1 MTDIIH
7 APSKPDASAIAPLAV
22 RDCGFLFQ
30 GAFAQ
35 PRPLSSIDLKQIT
48 DKFLSTFQEY
58 NLTATDIS
66 LDRGDS
72 LFGYSLKAQLF
83 NGLVSFNLGA
93 ISIEGKFTRLLRAA
107 DRRLAADCI
116 KKLVEIFRE
125 GLSEFCY
132 FEIVLHADFSSS
144 KERVDFFSRKA
155 QGGLDIV
162 GILGYRQL
170 DDQQTIRLEIDQSYT
185 FPDGAF
191 IAWKTIGMKLT
202 TLLSSEPIWATFFS
216 LIEVFNLQLKDD

>member
-1 MTDIIH
+1 MKDIIH
-7 APSKPDASAIAPLAV
+7 AASKPDASAIAALAI
-22 RDCGFLFQ
+22 RDCAFLFQ
-30 GAFAQ
+30 GSFAQ
-35 PRPLSSIDLKQIT
+35 PRPLPSIDLKSLT

-66 LDRGDS
+66 FDRGDS
-72 LFGYSLKAQLF
+72 LFGYSLKAGLF
-83 NGLVSFNLGA
+83 NGLVSFNVRAL
-93 ISIEGKFTRLLRAA
+93 SIEGTFNRMLRAA

-132 FEIVLHADFSSS
+132 FEIALHADFNSP
-144 KERVDFFSRKA
+144 KERLDFFSRKA
-155 QGGLDIV
+155 QGGLAIV

-170 DDQQTIRLEIDQSYT
+170 DDQQRIRLEIDQSYT

-191 IAWKTIGMKLT
+191 IGCRTIGMKLA
-202 TLLSSEPIWATFFS
+202 TLLSFDPIWGTFFS
-216 LIEVFNLQLKDD
+216 LTEAFDLQLQDD